1 MIARFARDTHPH
13 LGPAILGERPKEQ
26 QDSSETAE
34 KNIKKQQKGQ
44 ERSETEQ
51 RKSLDLI
58 ARFARDTHPHLGPA
72 ILGERPKEQ
81 QDSRETAE
89 KNNKKQQ
96 KGHQKGTKKS
106 RTKTQK
112 TEGL

>member
-89 KNNKKQQ
+89 KAAKTPKR
-96 KGHQKGTKKS
+96 HQKEQKKA
-106 RTKTQK
+106 QK